1 MTGFA
6 RLRRLLCRK
15 PSMRRG
21 RRLPP
26 IPNPACRLQ
35 RSGLVIPVLP
45 PVSMGAEARD
55 GTRRD
60 GVGHRDG
67 AAYRSAGSPD
77 ADHFRRDASGQGRSG
92 TRLAELRRALD
103 VNPNSSVSLMWPA
116 FCEAM
121 SVLGEAAR
129 THAMLSLRLNPWHF
143 RIGVAHLA
151 LAMVSFAAREDEDA
165 ARWAELVIELEPD
178 APFRCAVMI
187 ACCALTGDMERAAR
201 EPVTRHNRSV
211 CSAPAMAPMWPAG
224 RMGGDRLKHAQGV
237 GHRRLAGTLGTTR
250 ATARLLSALSSVG

>member
-151 LAMVSFAAREDEDA
+151 LAMVSFAAREFRGRGALGRVGDRVGAGCAIPVRCDDRLLCTDGRHG
-165 ARWAELVIELEPD
+165 ARSAG
-178 APFRCAVMI
+178 
-187 ACCALTGDMERAAR
+187 TGDTSQSE
-201 EPVTRHNRSV
+201 
-211 CSAPAMAPMWPAG
+211 
-224 RMGGDRLKHAQGV
+224 
-237 GHRRLAGTLGTTR
+237 
-250 ATARLLSALSSVG
+250 RLLGAGDGANVAGWPNGRRQAKTRPRRWSPSARRHTGNDAGYRQAIERP